1 MITELHIDDPE
12 KTPVE
17 WWPKIELFKGKT
29 KFEFQKTGLT
39 VLWGPNGSGKSSLL
53 KVLARLTHCEQ
64 GGTPLITAESVG
76 CLRGRYGKKPNT
88 GARIMTDGKPVHFC
102 DPSATPGLV
111 GGMAG
116 FDYDFGTDGIQS
128 VFAQRSSSGQQTTYK
143 FNRILESAAK
153 VTATSKVEWKTT
165 HPDDYRDQERAQPI
179 RELVGALEA
188 NIDDDGP
195 PTILLDEPGRSLSIP
210 RQAELWHILSRQ
222 QRFQIIVATHSVF
235 ALFLLGAKYIDLQ
248 RGYLTESR
256 KELKAV
262 AEVASLMEKVEAKEA
277 ELRKKEASDEES

>member
-1 MITELHIDDPE
+1 MITELHIDDPNR
-12 KTPVE
+12 TPVE
-17 WWPKIELFKGKT
+17 WWPKIKLFEGKT
-29 KFEFQKTGLT
+29 RFEFQKAGLT

-64 GGTPLITAESVG
+64 GGTPLVTRDSVG
-76 CLRGRYGKKPNT
+76 CLRGSFGSGPAT
-88 GARIMTDGKPVHFC
+88 GARIKTDGKPVHFC

-116 FDYDFGTDGIQS
+116 FDWDFGIDGIQG

-153 VTATSKVEWKTT
+153 ITAESKVEWKIRR
-165 HPDDYRDQERAQPI
+165 PDQYEDYDYADEI
-179 RELVGALEA
+179 RQTVKLLEA
-188 NIDDDGP
+188 NIDEDGP

-210 RQAELWHILSRQ
+210 RQAELWNILARQ

-235 ALFLLGAKYIDLQ
+235 ALHVMGAKYIDVQ
-248 RGYLTESR
+248 PGYLEESR
-256 KELKAV
+256 KEL
-262 AEVASLMEKVEAKEA
+262 ETLSTMASLMQKAEAKRA
-277 ELRKKEASDEES
+277 ELSKKEKET